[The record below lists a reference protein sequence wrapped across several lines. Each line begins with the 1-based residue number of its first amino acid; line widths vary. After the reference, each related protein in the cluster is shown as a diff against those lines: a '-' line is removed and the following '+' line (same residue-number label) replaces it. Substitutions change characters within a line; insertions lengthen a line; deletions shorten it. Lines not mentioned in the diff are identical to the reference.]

1 MRCANHVQ
9 SKETTRKGIVC
20 LTVAKF
26 ATTAV
31 DGKTYQVEHYSL
43 EVFRVHEIELCRNP
57 ATESEGVIHGRQ
69 QGRKILLCRISARG
83 WGKARAGKI
92 LGGRKSFLPASP
104 FPIPRYPLPQNLGTD
119 HTIVPFGKFPLWP
132 HSNDRKISPSV
143 NLPLKA
149 EAKLW

>member
-69 QGRKILLCRISARG
+69 QGRKILLCRIARG
-83 WGKARAGKI
+83 GAVGVALCGRRRGAAR
-92 LGGRKSFLPASP
+92 
-104 FPIPRYPLPQNLGTD
+104 
-119 HTIVPFGKFPLWP
+119 FPLLVP
-132 HSNDRKISPSV
+132 QFQISAP
-143 NLPLKA
+143 
-149 EAKLW
+149 

>member
-83 WGKARAGKI
+83 RGGGSAVRAKEGCRQI
-92 LGGRKSFLPASP
+92 PALSFS
-104 FPIPRYPLPQNLGTD
+104 IPDFCPPDDNSR
-119 HTIVPFGKFPLWP
+119 
-132 HSNDRKISPSV
+132 SV
-143 NLPLKA
+143 NSPYGHIQTI
-149 EAKLW
+149 AKYPYR

>member
-104 FPIPRYPLPQNLGTD
+104 FPILRSPLPQNLGTD
-119 HTIVPFGKFPLWP
+119 PTIVNKIKGLRGFGGGAGAEDGWRGLKKFL
-132 HSNDRKISPSV
+132 KIST
-143 NLPLKA
+143 
-149 EAKLW
+149 